1 MISQIKDA
9 LNHEL
14 YGLEIYNKFAQIYN
28 APLFL
33 QIANVRQNGYDMLL
47 KLADDFSPQ
56 SAQTKLNLG
65 KNYIDALFRDKNVRI
80 LRRDHKP
87 NAR

>member
-14 YGLEIYNKFAQIYN
+14 YGLEIIINLSQIYN

-47 KLADDFSPQ
+47 KI
-56 SAQTKLNLG
+56 G
-65 KNYIDALFRDKNVRI
+65 
-80 LRRDHKP
+80 
-87 NAR
+87 

>member
-33 QIANVRQNGYDMLL
+33 QIANVRQTATICY
-47 KLADDFSPQ
+47 
-56 SAQTKLNLG
+56 
-65 KNYIDALFRDKNVRI
+65 
-80 LRRDHKP
+80 
-87 NAR
+87 